1 MYRITKTSFIIITVR
16 PQPLGVTQVFG
27 VVLGSTAFINVT
39 INANPR
45 PRTEWNVDGTTIPQG
60 QQHERYESYE
70 PIDLGGG
77 VFNVT
82 LSIAG
87 LTNEDTLKDYH
98 LKASNE
104 FGTTDYIVRISSS
117 QAAAASG
124 LDLGSII
131 GIVVGVAV
139 LLIIIAL
146 VVVARLT
153 GKWCFAG

>member
-1 MYRITKTSFIIITVR
+1 M
-16 PQPLGVTQVFG
+16 
-27 VVLGSTAFINVT
+27 VLGSTALINIT
-39 INANPR
+39 INSNPR
-45 PRTEWNVDGTTIPQG
+45 PRTEWTIDGNTFEQG
-60 QQHERYESYE
+60 RQHERYEAYE

-104 FGTTDYIVRISSS
+104 YGSTDYIVRISSS
-117 QAAAASG
+117 QAAAATG

-131 GIVVGVAV
+131 GIVVGVCV
-139 LLIIIAL
+139 LLVIIAL